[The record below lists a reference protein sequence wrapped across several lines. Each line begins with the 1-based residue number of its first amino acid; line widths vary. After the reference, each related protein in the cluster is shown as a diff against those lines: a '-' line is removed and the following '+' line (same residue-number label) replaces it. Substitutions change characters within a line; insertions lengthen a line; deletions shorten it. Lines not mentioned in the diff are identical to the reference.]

1 MTSMNPKEYSRNRKI
16 AINALMVV
24 AILLFLLFSVRFFQ
38 LMVSGQ
44 SHGVDL
50 RAELDKKL
58 TNTQV
63 MTAKRGTIYDAGGS
77 PIATDATNYS
87 LYAVLT
93 DQWSNS
99 IQKDYVQDIPTTA
112 RKLAQYINLTE
123 QEIETILSK
132 KNVTQVEFGDA
143 GKNLSVETKEK
154 IDAENLPGIKFSEN
168 VTRYYP
174 NGIFASHLIGYTNV
188 EQTEVDGK
196 QVDQLVGEMGIEAQ
210 YNAMLTGT
218 PGEVVSSLDG
228 NGYVIPGTE
237 QVTKQPEDG
246 NNLYVT
252 LDKRLQTYMESLVT
266 QVYDTYRPSQLT
278 AMLVDPKTGDI
289 VAATQRPTFNG
300 TTKAGIGDMWN
311 NLLTD
316 EAYEPGSTMKVLAL
330 AAAINEGV
338 FDPNEMYESGSVKIY
353 NDLIS
358 DYNKVGWGRI
368 SYLEGIAHSSN
379 VAFVNII
386 QKIGVEKWKQYLD
399 AFGFGQ
405 TTNSGLSNE
414 TAGLNSFNSYLQ
426 QLSTGFGQGISVTVY
441 QMMQAFTAIANNGQM
456 MKLRLVD
463 HSVNPNTKQ
472 ETDYDTTK
480 LAQIISPEAAQK
492 TLQYLQQALQIKGGT
507 ATEFA
512 IDGEEVAAKTG
523 TAELINPNT
532 GRYYSSGY
540 NYVYSVVGFAPA
552 SNPKYI
558 LYITARQPQVSP
570 LTSQG
575 NGMLLDIFKPL
586 MKRALEYSRLTE

>member
-154 IDAENLPGIKFSEN
+154 IDAEKLPGIKFSEN